1 MNAHRIECIALLR
14 VVADI
19 LPRIRQLLEQA
30 STPPIVRDELARAN
44 ELVCLSLASMRRET
58 P

>member
-1 MNAHRIECIALLR
+1 MTAHRIECIVLLH

-30 STPPIVRDELARAN
+30 GAPPIVRDELARAN
-44 ELVCLSLASMRRET
+44 ELVCLSLAAMRRET
-58 P
+58 T